1 MPYDEIQQAVIEGKP
16 RLAAKLEQKALACAR
31 AMKAGLERLEPY
43 FEGGWFGDHGK
54 AILGTAGGDLHD
66 VGKNIVAIM
75 FRGSGFEVV
84 DLGVDVSA
92 RQFVQAVRE
101 NPDVKVVCISC
112 LLTTSLPEM
121 KHIVQAL
128 NEMSERR
135 DFRVM
140 VGGGP
145 VTGEF
150 ARQIGA
156 DAYTE
161 NAMEA
166 AEIARTFSENVQA
179 QRRGGRKAKKEKT
192 EPPAQIKKKPENP
205 ARNDGKPSALR
216 RVFRMARLRGRMVI
230 FL

>member
-1 MPYDEIQQAVIEGKP
+1 MVITEKPYWVPPAEICTMWERTLW
-16 RLAAKLEQKALACAR
+16 RLCS
-31 AMKAGLERLEPY
+31 
-43 FEGGWFGDHGK
+43 
-54 AILGTAGGDLHD
+54 
-66 VGKNIVAIM
+66 VGPAS
-75 FRGSGFEVV
+75 RWW
-84 DLGVDVSA
+84 GVDVSA

-112 LLTTSLPEM
+112 ILTTSLPEM

-161 NAMEA
+161 NAMDA

-179 QRRGGRKAKKEKT
+179 QRRG
-192 EPPAQIKKKPENP
+192 
-205 ARNDGKPSALR
+205 
-216 RVFRMARLRGRMVI
+216 
-230 FL
+230 

>member
-16 RLAAKLEQKALACAR
+16 RLAAKLVQKALDRGENAPDILDNGLLSAMRRMGLNFQNDDQDIARVLACAR

-43 FEGGWFGDHGK
+43 FEGGRFGDHGK

-112 LLTTSLPEM
+112 LLTPSLPEM

-161 NAMEA
+161 NAMDA

-179 QRRGGRKAKKEKT
+179 QRRG
-192 EPPAQIKKKPENP
+192 
-205 ARNDGKPSALR
+205 
-216 RVFRMARLRGRMVI
+216 
-230 FL
+230 

>member
-16 RLAAKLEQKALACAR
+16 RLAAKLVQKALSQGESASDILNDGLLSAMRRMGMNFQDDDRDIARVLACAR
-31 AMKAGLERLEPY
+31 AMKAGLERLEPC
-43 FEGGWFGDHGK
+43 FEGGRFGNRGK

-101 NPDVKVVCISC
+101 NPDVKIVCISC
-112 LLTTSLPEM
+112 LLTTSLPAM
-121 KHIVQAL
+121 KHIVQSL
-128 NEMSERR
+128 NEMDGREN
-135 DFRVM
+135 FRVM

-150 ARQIGA
+150 AGQIKA

-161 NAMEA
+161 NAVDA
-166 AEIARTFSENVQA
+166 AEIASRFTE
-179 QRRGGRKAKKEKT
+179 KALCT
-192 EPPAQIKKKPENP
+192 E
-205 ARNDGKPSALR
+205 
-216 RVFRMARLRGRMVI
+216 
-230 FL
+230 

>member
-16 RLAAKLEQKALACAR
+16 RLAAKLVQKALDRGENAPDILDNGLLSAMRRMGLNFQNDDQDIARVLACAR

-43 FEGGWFGDHGK
+43 FEGGRFGDHGK
-54 AILGTAGGDLHD
+54 TILGTAGGDLHD

-161 NAMEA
+161 NAMDA

-179 QRRGGRKAKKEKT
+179 QRRG
-192 EPPAQIKKKPENP
+192 
-205 ARNDGKPSALR
+205 
-216 RVFRMARLRGRMVI
+216 
-230 FL
+230 

>member
-16 RLAAKLEQKALACAR
+16 RLAAKLVQKALDRGENAPDILDNGLLSAMRRMGLNFQNDDQDIARVLACAR

-43 FEGGWFGDHGK
+43 FEGGRLVITEKPYW
-54 AILGTAGGDLHD
+54 APPAEICTMWERTLWRLCS
-66 VGKNIVAIM
+66 VGPASRWWIWAWTCPP
-75 FRGSGFEVV
+75 GSSCRRYG
-84 DLGVDVSA
+84 
-92 RQFVQAVRE
+92 E

-161 NAMEA
+161 NAHGCCGDCQD
-166 AEIARTFSENVQA
+166 IFGNVQA
-179 QRRGGRKAKKEKT
+179 QRRG
-192 EPPAQIKKKPENP
+192 
-205 ARNDGKPSALR
+205 
-216 RVFRMARLRGRMVI
+216 
-230 FL
+230 